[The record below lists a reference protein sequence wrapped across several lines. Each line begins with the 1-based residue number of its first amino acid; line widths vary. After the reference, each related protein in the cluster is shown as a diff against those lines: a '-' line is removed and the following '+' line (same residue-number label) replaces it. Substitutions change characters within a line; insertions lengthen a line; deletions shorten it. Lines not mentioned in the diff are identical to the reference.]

1 MKGKNAMKLT
11 RILSLA
17 IVFTMILSM
26 LIACG
31 DKKDPVDGTTTPA
44 GTTAEVTNPAGEVN
58 TLFDT
63 DAFIEKYEGE
73 DVNIL
78 CWDSEHREFEVLK
91 TELSGSDPL
100 LEGIYARNVHVSETL
115 GVNLIFNEQDDDTNK
130 AASMLQYVEMQAD
143 GGTPIDVIAL
153 YSRTAGLLS
162 QKGHLL
168 PVNYYSDYINLDNSW
183 YPDALVE
190 ETNIRGNTY
199 YVSGDISTNL
209 LYLTYGFVFNKD
221 VLEANP
227 GIGITPND
235 LYKLV
240 EEQKWTL
247 EEMYKLVGNYWVDY
261 DENGVKSLNDS
272 FGLRSYNFH
281 LDAFYVGSNMKY
293 VVVDNAT
300 TDPTKLIQIA
310 GDYTSQKAIDLAD
323 ELGELMSSNY
333 AYNDENAPKTF
344 ANTNRD
350 LAFVSRVRD
359 IQKIHD
365 SENNDM
371 SYGVL
376 PIPKY
381 DIAQEDYKCVAGN
394 PLTLWGISADSV
406 DHDREV
412 MAAAVIEISGY
423 FAQTDTTEAI
433 FETLFKGR
441 YSEHP
446 EDAESFDIIRR
457 TTSFDIGRIF
467 TKVLSTNMAIA
478 DQWSSAAAK
487 AQKWATKCVAL
498 KRMYDAGALTASQ
511 DFWNL
516 AETLKPTPAK

>member
-1 MKGKNAMKLT
+1 MKIT

-17 IVFTMILSM
+17 LVLTMLVTM

-31 DKKDPVDGTTTPA
+31 DKTGPADETTTGA
-44 GTTAEVTNPAGEVN
+44 GTTSVITNYEGEKD

-63 DAFIEKYEGE
+63 EAFKAKYEGE

-100 LEGIYARNVHVSETL
+100 LEGIYARNIHVSEAL
-115 GVNLIFNEQDDDTNK
+115 GLNLIFNEQDDDSGK
-130 AASMLQYVEMQAD
+130 AASMLKYVEMQAD

-183 YPDALVE
+183 YPDPLVE
-190 ETNIRGNTY
+190 ETNIRGNIY

-221 VLEANP
+221 VLAANP
-227 GIGITPND
+227 GIGITADD

-240 EEQKWTL
+240 EDQKWTL
-247 EEMYKLVGNYWVDY
+247 EEMYKLVGSYWVDF
-261 DENGVKSLNDS
+261 DENGVKSINDS
-272 FGLRSYNFH
+272 FGLRSYNYH
-281 LDAFYVGSNMKY
+281 LDAFYVGSGMKY
-293 VVVDNAT
+293 VVVDNNT
-300 TDPTKLIQIA
+300 TDPTKLVQIA
-310 GDYTSQKAIDLAD
+310 TDYTSQKAIDLAD

-333 AYNDENAPKTF
+333 AYNDESCAKNF
-344 ANTNRD
+344 ANTDRD
-350 LAFVSRVRD
+350 LAFLSRVRD

-365 SENNDM
+365 SENSDM

-376 PIPKY
+376 PVPKY
-381 DIAQEDYKCVAGN
+381 DLAQADYKCVAGN

-412 MAAAVIEISGY
+412 IAAAVIELSGY
-423 FAQTDTTEAI
+423 YAQTDTTEAI

-441 YSEHP
+441 YSEFP
-446 EDAESFDIIRR
+446 EDADSFDIIRR

-467 TKVLSTNMAIA
+467 TKVLSSNFAIA

-487 AQKWATKCVAL
+487 SQKWATKCVSMSNL
-498 KRMYDAGALTASQ
+498 FRQGALQASQ

-516 AETLKPTPAK
+516 KDTLLPTPAK

>member
-1 MKGKNAMKLT
+1 MKIT
-11 RILSLA
+11 RIISLA
-17 IVFTMILSM
+17 IVVTMILSM

-31 DKKDPVDGTTTPA
+31 DKTGPADETTTAA
-44 GTTAEVTNPAGEVN
+44 GTTAEVTDIVGTKN

-63 DAFIEKYEGE
+63 EAFKAKYEGE

-91 TELSGSDPL
+91 TELSGSDAL
-100 LEGIYARNVHVSETL
+100 LEGIYARNIHVSEAL
-115 GVNLIFNEQDDDTNK
+115 GVNLIWNEQDDDSGK

-168 PVNYYSDYINLDNSW
+168 PVNYYSDYINLENSW

-209 LYLTYGFVFNKD
+209 LYLTYGFIFNKD
-221 VLEANP
+221 VLDANP
-227 GIGITPND
+227 GIGYTSAD

-240 EEQKWTL
+240 EEGKWTL
-247 EEMYKLVGNYWVDY
+247 EEMYKLVGSYWVDY
-261 DENGVKSLNDS
+261 DENGVKSTNDS
-272 FGLRSYNFH
+272 FGLRSYNYH
-281 LDAFYVGSNMKY
+281 LDAFYVGSGMKY

-300 TDPTKLIQIA
+300 TDPSKLIQVA
-310 GDYTSQKAIDLAD
+310 GDYSSQKAIDLAD
-323 ELGELMSSNY
+323 DLGELMASNY
-333 AYNDENAPKTF
+333 AINDESCAKNF
-344 ANTNRD
+344 ANTDRD
-350 LAFVSRVRD
+350 LSFVSRVRD
-359 IQKIHD
+359 IQKIFD

-381 DIAQEDYKCVAGN
+381 DAVQADYKCVAGN

-412 MAAAVIEISGY
+412 MAAAVIELSGY
-423 FAQTDTTEAI
+423 YAQTDTTEAI

-441 YSEHP
+441 YSEFP
-446 EDAESFDIIRR
+446 EDADSFDIIRR

-467 TKVLSTNMAIA
+467 TKVLSSSFAIA

-487 AQKWATKCVAL
+487 TQKWSAKLVSL
-498 KRMYDAGALTASQ
+498 KRVFDEGAKQASN

-516 AETLKPTPAK
+516 KDTLLPTPAK

>member
-1 MKGKNAMKLT
+1 MKTT
-11 RILSLA
+11 RILSLV

-31 DKKDPVDGTTTPA
+31 DKTGDDVTTSVT
-44 GTTAEVTNPAGEVN
+44 GTTAEVTNPAGEKN

-63 DAFIEKYEGE
+63 EAFKAKYEGE

-100 LEGIYARNVHVSETL
+100 LEGIYARNIHVSETL
-115 GVNLIFNEQDDDTNK
+115 GVNLVWNEQDDDSGK

-168 PVNYYSDYINLDNSW
+168 PVNYYSEYINLENSW

-190 ETNIRGNTY
+190 ETNIKGNTY

-221 VLEANP
+221 VLESNP
-227 GIGITPND
+227 GIGITSDD

-240 EEQKWTL
+240 EDQKWTL
-247 EEMYKLVGNYWVDY
+247 EEMYKLVGSYWVDA
-261 DENGVKSLNDS
+261 DENGVKSVNDGV
-272 FGLRSYNFH
+272 GLRSYNYHF
-281 LDAFYVGSNMKY
+281 DAIYVGSNMKY
-293 VVVDNAT
+293 VVIDNTT
-300 TDPTKLIQIA
+300 TDPATLIQVA
-310 GDYTSQKAIDLAD
+310 SDYTSQKAIDLSD
-323 ELGELMSSNY
+323 TIGELMSSNY
-333 AYNDENAPKTF
+333 AYNDESCAKTF
-344 ANTNRD
+344 ANNAID
-350 LAFVSRVRD
+350 ISFISRVRD

-381 DIAQEDYKCVAGN
+381 DLAQEDYKCVAGN

-406 DHDREV
+406 DYDREV

-441 YSEHP
+441 YSEFP
-446 EDAESFDIIRR
+446 EDSESFDIIRR

-467 TKVLSTNMAIA
+467 TKVLSANFAIA

-487 AQKWATKCVAL
+487 SQKWATKCVSMSNL
-498 KRMYDAGALTASQ
+498 FKQGAITASR

-516 AETLKPTPAK
+516 ADTLKPTPAK

>member
-1 MKGKNAMKLT
+1 MKIT
-11 RILSLA
+11 RILSL
-17 IVFTMILSM
+17 VLVLTMLLTM
-26 LIACG
+26 LIAC
-31 DKKDPVDGTTTPA
+31 KDNENPAAETTTPA
-44 GTTAEVTNPAGEVN
+44 GTTVVLPGGEN
-58 TLFDT
+58 GEKDTLFDT
-63 DAFIEKYEGE
+63 EAFKCKYEGE

-100 LEGIYARNVHVSETL
+100 LEGIYARNIHVSEAL

-130 AASMLQYVEMQAD
+130 AASMLQYVEMAAD

-183 YPDALVE
+183 YPDPLVE
-190 ETNIRGNTY
+190 ETNIRGNIY

-227 GIGITPND
+227 GIGITPAD

-240 EEQKWTL
+240 EDQKWTL

-261 DENGVKSLNDS
+261 DENGVKSVDDS

-281 LDAFYVGSNMKY
+281 LDAFYVGSGMKY
-293 VVVDNAT
+293 VVVDNNT
-300 TDPTKLIQIA
+300 TDPTKLIQVA
-310 GDYTSQKAIDLAD
+310 ADYTSQKAIDLAD
-323 ELGELMSSNY
+323 ELGELFASNY
-333 AYNDENAPKTF
+333 ANNADGFTAKF
-344 ANTNRD
+344 ANTDRD
-350 LAFVSRVRD
+350 ISFVSRVRD

-381 DIAQEDYKCVAGN
+381 DVAQADYKCVAGN

-412 MAAAVIEISGY
+412 MAAAVIELSGY
-423 FAQTDTTEAI
+423 YAQTDTTEAI

-441 YSEHP
+441 YSEFP
-446 EDAESFDIIRR
+446 EDADSFDIIKR

-467 TKVLSTNMAIA
+467 TKVLSSSMAIA

-487 AQKWATKCVAL
+487 TQKWATKCIAL
-498 KRMYDAGALTASQ
+498 KRMYDQGALQASQ

-516 AETLKPTPAK
+516 KDTLLPTPAK